1 MQFVL
6 RGLSSRL
13 LRGYCESCHLDT
25 GCANLASLAFAVKRL
40 GVEPLITREAAD
52 IRSADRIFLP
62 GVGTAKAAMTALTE
76 RGLPELIR
84 EAHQPLLGICLG
96 EQLLGRRSEETGG
109 VDLLGLIDADVR
121 QLNAPGLP
129 LPHMG
134 WNRVFPKFESPQA
147 KRFLRTSNLENG
159 SILSTALQCLTAL
172 PAIASCTYGE
182 PFAAAAASENFMGV
196 QFHPERSGK
205 AGRSSSR

>member
-1 MQFVL
+1 MKAVI
-6 RGLSSRL
+6 
-13 LRGYCESCHLDT
+13 LDT

-96 EQLLGRRSEETGG
+96 EQLLG
-109 VDLLGLIDADVR
+109 LIDADVR

-147 KRFLRTSNLENG
+147 KLLFKNIEPGEWFYFVHSFAMPDG
-159 SILSTALQCLTAL
+159 PA
-172 PAIASCTYGE
+172 AIASCTYGE

-205 AGRSSSR
+205 AGARLLANFLGAAA

>member
-1 MQFVL
+1 MKAVI
-6 RGLSSRL
+6 
-13 LRGYCESCHLDT
+13 LDT

-134 WNRVFPKFESPQA
+134 WNRVFPKFEYPQA
-147 KRFLRTSNLENG
+147 KLLFKNIEPGEWFYFVHSFAMPDG
-159 SILSTALQCLTAL
+159 PA
-172 PAIASCTYGE
+172 AIASCTYGE

-205 AGRSSSR
+205 AGARLLANFLGAAA

>member
-1 MQFVL
+1 MKAVI
-6 RGLSSRL
+6 
-13 LRGYCESCHLDT
+13 LDT

-121 QLNAPGLP
+121 RQLG
-129 LPHMG
+129 
-134 WNRVFPKFESPQA
+134 
-147 KRFLRTSNLENG
+147 
-159 SILSTALQCLTAL
+159 
-172 PAIASCTYGE
+172 
-182 PFAAAAASENFMGV
+182 
-196 QFHPERSGK
+196 
-205 AGRSSSR
+205 

>member
-1 MQFVL
+1 MKAVI
-6 RGLSSRL
+6 
-13 LRGYCESCHLDT
+13 LDT

-62 GVGTAKAAMTALTE
+62 GVGTAKAAMTALTK

-96 EQLLGRRSEETGG
+96 EQLLGRHSEETGG

-121 QLNAPGLP
+121 QLTAPGLP

-147 KRFLRTSNLENG
+147 KLLFKNIEPGEWFYFVHSFAMPDG
-159 SILSTALQCLTAL
+159 PA
-172 PAIASCTYGE
+172 AIASCTYGE

-205 AGRSSSR
+205 AGARLLANFLGAAA